1 MSEAPKMG
9 AQATICAGGRYD
21 HLVEEV
27 GGPQT
32 PGFGF
37 AMGLERLLITMEAE
51 RSRYSSIERIRCLCC
66 WSRRS
71 NQFGSIEKSFQ
82 AIRNFGFSADRDFYE
97 SESKSAVQIGR

>member
-1 MSEAPKMG
+1 MG

-21 HLVEEV
+21 HLVEEL

-51 RSRYSSIERIRCLCC
+51 EVVIPALNELDAYVVGLGEA
-66 WSRRS
+66 
-71 NQFGSIEKSFQ
+71 NQFGSIES
-82 AIRNFGFSADRDFYE
+82 RSGDP
-97 SESKSAVQIGR
+97 